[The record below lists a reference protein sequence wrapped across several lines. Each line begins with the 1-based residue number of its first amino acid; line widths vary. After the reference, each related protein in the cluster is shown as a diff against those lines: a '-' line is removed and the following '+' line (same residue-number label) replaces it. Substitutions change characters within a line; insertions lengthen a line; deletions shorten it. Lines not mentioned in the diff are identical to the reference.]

1 MATTLH
7 ETDPTIYLTNG
18 TRNALGLEGISDAP
32 QSVVQ
37 AAQDAYYA
45 KYTVWP
51 YVDSM
56 PNVPGKIPDPDP
68 PTDIGTVTASGKD
81 LIGTNVT
88 VQKDATTKV
97 TAAFDGTASDVTYK
111 WVIRSGGE
119 FLAIVGDSTKAEVE
133 LQGLDEGGATFR
145 CTLTSP
151 KSSDSPKEVTLTA
164 TITEPSGP

>member
-7 ETDPTIYLTNG
+7 ETDPTVYLTNG
-18 TRNALGLEGISDAP
+18 TRTALGLEGISDAP

-37 AAQDAYYA
+37 AAQDAYYKA
-45 KYTVWP
+45 TGVWP
-51 YVDSM
+51 YVDGM
-56 PNVPGKIPDPDP
+56 PNGATPAPK
-68 PTDIGTVTASGKD
+68 TTIGTVSASGKD

-111 WVIRSGGE
+111 WAIRTGGE
-119 FLAIVGDSTKAEVE
+119 FLAIVGSSTKAEVQ

-145 CTLTSP
+145 CTLKSS

-164 TITEPSGP
+164 TIPKPAGP

>member
-1 MATTLH
+1 MTTTLH

-37 AAQDAYYA
+37 AAQDAYYVEFN
-45 KYTVWP
+45 VWP
-51 YVDSM
+51 YVDGM
-56 PNVPGKIPDPDP
+56 PNTPGKAPDPDP
-68 PTDIGTVTASGKD
+68 PTNIGTVTASGKD

-88 VQKDATTKV
+88 IQKDATSKV
-97 TAAFDGTASDVTYK
+97 SVAFDGTAADATYK
-111 WVIRSGGE
+111 WNIRTGGE
-119 FLAIVGDSTKAEVE
+119 FLAIVGSSTKAEVE
-133 LQGLDEGGATFR
+133 LQGLGGGGATFR
-145 CTLTSP
+145 CTVTSP